1 MYKYI
6 RETWKEIYK
15 DKERLKALLV
25 SLRKEPTMKRIER
38 PSRLDRA
45 RMLGY
50 KPIQGVIVVRVKVAK
65 GGMRKSRPKAG
76 RRPKHL
82 GVVKI
87 KANINAKEV
96 AIGRVKKRYP
106 NMRVLGAYYLCEDGK
121 HKWYEVILEDPNHP
135 RISRR

>member
-1 MYKYI
+1 MYRYI
-6 RETWKEIYK
+6 RETWKKIYK
-15 DKERLKALLV
+15 DRERLKALLV
-25 SLRKEPTMKRIER
+25 RLRKEPTMKRIDR

-45 RMLGY
+45 RRLGY
-50 KPIQGVIVVRVKVAK
+50 KAIQGIIVVRVKVAK
-65 GGMRKSRPKAG
+65 GGMRKSRPRAG

-106 NMRVLGAYYLCEDGK
+106 NMKVLGAYYLCKDGK

-135 RISRR
+135 RISRS